1 VRTVLCILL
10 ICVSMKKYEVEKEK
24 TEEKTVVG
32 ASLRPPRDL
41 PTRLFSTY
49 KQTKSKNQWSA
60 LLLPLALLFG
70 LDWNQL
76 PKTIKWRRLVWP
88 ENRASTSFFC
98 LAHKKAVLGQN
109 AHDRRHHHHAKIPSQ
124 KFHDDFFFL
133 PSFEKL

>member
-1 VRTVLCILL
+1 
-10 ICVSMKKYEVEKEK
+10 
-24 TEEKTVVG
+24 VG

-109 AHDRRHHHHAKIPSQ
+109 AHDRRHRHHAKIPSQ
-124 KFHDDFFFL
+124 KFHDEFFFL
-133 PSFEKL
+133 PSFCNKKDKTMTDQVCCCRSSCESCFCRRTNHHC